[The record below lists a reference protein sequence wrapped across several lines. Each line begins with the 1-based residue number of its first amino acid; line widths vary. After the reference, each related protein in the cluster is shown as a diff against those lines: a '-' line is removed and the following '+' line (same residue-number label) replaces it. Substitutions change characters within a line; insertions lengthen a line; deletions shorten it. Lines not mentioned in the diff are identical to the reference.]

1 MEDQLLFFGI
11 LSFDAVMG
19 MALGMIASP
28 LLMKA
33 VKVLRNKRK
42 INKLLK
48 DIAKTRTDGVDD
60 AGALPERAST

>member
-11 LSFDAVMG
+11 LSFDVIMG

-33 VKVLRNKRK
+33 IKALKNRRK
-42 INKLLK
+42 INRLLK
-48 DIAKTRTDGVDD
+48 EIAKTRMDD
-60 AGALPERAST
+60 ANPDMTS